1 MIRDPYTK
9 PFVGLVFLTSAFALP
24 FALGVFPQR
33 LVMSS
38 DRLEESFH
46 GRGGENGQVVFNR
59 GI

>member
-1 MIRDPYTK
+1 MVYILSSLL
-9 PFVGLVFLTSAFALP
+9 GLVFLTSAFALP

-38 DRLEESFH
+38 DRLEERFH
-46 GRGGENGQVVFNR
+46 GRGGESEQVVFNR